1 MPKSKRRIKKELIMQ
16 KQHWKKIKKR
26 YPFLDP
32 RNHWYTGKV
41 LTKQERKNTC
51 PMLAIG
57 SGDIPE
63 GWTDDLVMNC
73 VKNCEKSLSGAA
85 V

>member
-1 MPKSKRRIKKELIMQ
+1 MPKSKRKIKKELIMQ

-41 LTKQERKNTC
+41 LIKQERKNTC

-57 SGDIPE
+57 SGDIP
-63 GWTDDLVMNC
+63 VMNC
-73 VKNCEKSLSGAA
+73 VKNCEKNLSGAA